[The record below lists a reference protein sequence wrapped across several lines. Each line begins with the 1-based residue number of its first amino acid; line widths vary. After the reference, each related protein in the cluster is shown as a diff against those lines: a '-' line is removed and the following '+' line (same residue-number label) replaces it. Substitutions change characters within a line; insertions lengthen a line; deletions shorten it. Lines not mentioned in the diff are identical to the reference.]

1 MPDRS
6 AAQDYLMPS
15 DKSILEMPWT
25 LGYFY
30 LLLLRSVHTFSFLL
44 LSLHGRRLKA
54 VLEEKGAMDF
64 SV

>member
-1 MPDRS
+1 
-6 AAQDYLMPS
+6 
-15 DKSILEMPWT
+15 MPWI

-30 LLLLRSVHTFSFLL
+30 LLLLRSVRTFSFLL
-44 LSLHGRRLKA
+44 VSLHGRRLKA

>member
-1 MPDRS
+1 
-6 AAQDYLMPS
+6 MPS
-15 DKSILEMPWT
+15 DKSIPEMPWT

-44 LSLHGRRLKA
+44 VSLHGRRLKA